1 MAMPPASLV
10 LSGGDLQS
18 LPQNISDA
26 DEKICEYYR
35 DFFHEIYI
43 FVHRY
48 SHDDEEA
55 QDLAQD
61 VFAKALK
68 YLRRAN
74 EKISNPR
81 AWLYRIAKTHCIDR
95 VFRKKKI
102 IATELK
108 PDLIA
113 AENPNGSFEESIL
126 DQAMVDS
133 VLEWVSENSSETE
146 QQIFELK
153 IIRGLSQAEIGEI
166 MHCHAST
173 ISRILN
179 GMIEQIVRRFA

>member
-1 MAMPPASLV
+1 MAMTPVSIALT
-10 LSGGDLQS
+10 GGDLQN
-18 LPQNISDA
+18 LRHNEPNADA
-26 DEKICEYYR
+26 KICAYYR
-35 DFFHEIYI
+35 AFFHEIYV

-74 EKISNPR
+74 DEISNPR
-81 AWLYRIAKTHCIDR
+81 AWLYRIARTHCIDR

-102 IATELK
+102 TATELK
-108 PDLIA
+108 PDLVA
-113 AENPNGSFEESIL
+113 AASSNGSFEDSIL

-179 GMIEQIVRRFA
+179 GMTEQIVRRFA